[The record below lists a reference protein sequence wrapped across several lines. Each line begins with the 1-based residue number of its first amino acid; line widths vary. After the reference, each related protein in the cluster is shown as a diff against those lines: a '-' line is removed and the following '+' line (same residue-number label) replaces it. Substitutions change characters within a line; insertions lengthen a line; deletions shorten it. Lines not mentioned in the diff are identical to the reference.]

1 MFVTPSYM
9 AFYHEG
15 RIRKDVQVREIPRSI
30 HIIISSN
37 TQLADPRSRIPA
49 GAHVREYLEDLQ
61 DYDWAIE
68 SQVDSSRDGRRQ
80 GSFVCSISPAA
91 STNSLTCLENR
102 YPSSLYVHQ
111 QPINRSTL
119 NYKHNAKCLATY
131 SMMLLH
137 SLDRMQYV
145 FLGFRDFDTTLS
157 TLQSNLQTAKLS
169 DLASAS
175 DSSRNLVRAFPEHLQ
190 PVRSG
195 SNASLSSS
203 SSLPR
208 LAASLSSGAV
218 HADGSSS
225 SLLSRTISP
234 GESPAVA
241 SSSASSRSKRM
252 SVSTPVPSTSIRA
265 STTALSSNPDEVI
278 AIEAP
283 VVLVGT
289 PGTSDGASEST
300 SEALSR
306 PANAEEDSVTT
317 VSTDLDSFEDEP
329 DMNLEVFEPDS
340 TLPME
345 FASIYDLSIAGTC
358 CTNARP

>member
-1 MFVTPSYM
+1 
-9 AFYHEG
+9 
-15 RIRKDVQVREIPRSI
+15 
-30 HIIISSN
+30 
-37 TQLADPRSRIPA
+37 
-49 GAHVREYLEDLQ
+49 
-61 DYDWAIE
+61 
-68 SQVDSSRDGRRQ
+68 
-80 GSFVCSISPAA
+80 
-91 STNSLTCLENR
+91 
-102 YPSSLYVHQ
+102 
-111 QPINRSTL
+111 
-119 NYKHNAKCLATY
+119 
-131 SMMLLH
+131 
-137 SLDRMQYV
+137 
-145 FLGFRDFDTTLS
+145 
-157 TLQSNLQTAKLS
+157 
-169 DLASAS
+169 
-175 DSSRNLVRAFPEHLQ
+175 
-190 PVRSG
+190 
-195 SNASLSSS
+195 
-203 SSLPR
+203 
-208 LAASLSSGAV
+208 
-218 HADGSSS
+218 
-225 SLLSRTISP
+225 
-234 GESPAVA
+234 
-241 SSSASSRSKRM
+241 M